1 MTERVVEPCSPAK
14 RGTPCNRLG
23 CALTGAPQ
31 RGNPNPPPH
40 TQGPRRGHVEYWKA
54 QCGETRLLRLE
65 GGKERKLLP
74 ILTVSVNCSVIRSLL
89 LPGSSQSQRD
99 AAKESAL
106 TLSSQNDRGDAL
118 ANILC
123 LTLLCPSALEDALAR
138 AL

>member
-74 ILTVSVNCSVIRSLL
+74 ILTGWANCSCTRSLPL
-89 LPGSSQSQRD
+89 LGLNLLEKDPR
-99 AAKESAL
+99 E
-106 TLSSQNDRGDAL
+106 NDRSL
-118 ANILC
+118 I
-123 LTLLCPSALEDALAR
+123 P
-138 AL
+138 